1 MEADERGQN
10 VLFFFWSKLSRDQRE
25 KEESGWGCGDEGEL
39 VSLDSDGDSDASVDG
54 LLALQ
59 VPAL

>member
-1 MEADERGQN
+1 M
-10 VLFFFWSKLSRDQRE
+10 FFFFSSKLSGDKRE

-39 VSLDSDGDSDASVDG
+39 VSLDSDGDSDTSVDG